1 MKSSRSFMGS
11 ALVAL
16 LASLSF
22 LAFLG
27 FISSGELKATHAS
40 PSNSSTEKVVGA
52 SIQIG
57 DQTPLLISLSE
68 NGERV
73 IGVVPIQRGR
83 LTTEGEA
90 AAIAVAA
97 TPDGD
102 GARIKIV
109 ALYTRLDYYRLSLC
123 DLLTVAKGREI
134 AAYNIDGGTE
144 FRQPEI
150 SGVPE
155 FSVKALK
162 NTTKQVS
169 WKTAAHVPG
178 QTPDGQPPPPPPN
191 CCTCGGLNC
200 CPNPGR
206 CIGCGNCGQCCRS
219 AGGIGGLLE

>member
-1 MKSSRSFMGS
+1 MRTSRSLIGS
-11 ALVAL
+11 ALVIL
-16 LASLSF
+16 LAILSF
-22 LAFLG
+22 PASLG
-27 FISSGELKATHAS
+27 FISPAELKATQP
-40 PSNSSTEKVVGA
+40 PSSNPPIEKVVGA

-57 DQTPLLISLSE
+57 DQSPLLISLSE
-68 NGERV
+68 NGDRV

-102 GARIKIV
+102 EARIKIV

-134 AAYNIDGGTE
+134 AAYTIDSGTE
-144 FRQPEI
+144 LRQPEI

-162 NTTKQVS
+162 NTSKQVS
-169 WKTAAHVPG
+169 WKTAAHVAG
-178 QTPDGQPPPPPPN
+178 QTPDGQPTPPPPN

-206 CIGCGNCGQCCRS
+206 CIGCGNCGQCCRN
-219 AGGIGGLLE
+219 AGGVGSLLE

>member
-1 MKSSRSFMGS
+1 MVS
-11 ALVAL
+11 ALVVL
-16 LASLSF
+16 LVSLVS
-22 LAFLG
+22 LG
-27 FISSGELKATHAS
+27 FMSSGELKAAQV
-40 PSNSSTEKVVGA
+40 PPGNAQNEKVAGA

-57 DQTPLLISLSE
+57 DQTPFQISLSE

-90 AAIAVAA
+90 AAIAIAA

-109 ALYTRLDYYRLSLC
+109 ALYTRLDYYRSSLC

-134 AAYNIDGGTE
+134 ASYNIDSGSDL
-144 FRQPEI
+144 RQPEI
-150 SGVPE
+150 PGVPG

-162 NTTKQVS
+162 RTIKQVN
-169 WKTAAHVPG
+169 WKTAAYIPG
-178 QTPDGQPPPPPPN
+178 QTPDGQPPPPS
-191 CCTCGGLNC
+191 CCTCGGLEC

-206 CIGCGNCGQCCRS
+206 CLGCGNCGQCCRS
-219 AGGIGGLLE
+219 AGGIGPLLD